1 MALRGG
7 PAPVFD
13 TFRSPESVHVE
24 QKEEDT
30 VVPKFETLRLW
41 PIPKM
46 KLASGGYNV
55 PKSLLNA
62 NLNQPLGQA
71 EQHYSQNQE
80 GELQREPEPPKIVN
94 GWNFTKTQPIKRMMS
109 HDDTFDW
116 PEGEVK
122 PIRKYCIGK
131 LFEKATG
138 VSYDRYKREQTFER
152 AQAKRPKNEK
162 NFTRDVKSI
171 LSSTEKEGDA
181 REMRMEVDP
190 RKLELQL

>member
-13 TFRSPESVHVE
+13 TFRSPENVHVE

-71 EQHYSQNQE
+71 EQHY
-80 GELQREPEPPKIVN
+80 
-94 GWNFTKTQPIKRMMS
+94 
-109 HDDTFDW
+109 
-116 PEGEVK
+116 
-122 PIRKYCIGK
+122 
-131 LFEKATG
+131 
-138 VSYDRYKREQTFER
+138 
-152 AQAKRPKNEK
+152 
-162 NFTRDVKSI
+162 
-171 LSSTEKEGDA
+171 
-181 REMRMEVDP
+181 
-190 RKLELQL
+190 